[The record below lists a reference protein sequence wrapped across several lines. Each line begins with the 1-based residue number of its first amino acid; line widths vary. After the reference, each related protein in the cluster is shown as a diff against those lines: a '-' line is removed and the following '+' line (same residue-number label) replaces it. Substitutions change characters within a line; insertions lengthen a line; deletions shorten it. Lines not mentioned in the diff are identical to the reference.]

1 MPELC
6 LRQLPLGFSSWSEIC
21 ANDFFFVD
29 KTAKL
34 ADLVWNQRKV
44 FFARPNGM
52 GKTLLCSMLKELFAH
67 GTQNFEGTAIYDEW
81 PEAQCYPVI
90 SLNLSE
96 IFSDNFELA
105 LKHALVAAFVEAGF
119 KQAQSVAFTLELNAF
134 FHHLD
139 HLARDQQLVFLID
152 DWDSPLTR
160 ALEHYDLD
168 QGRAAFNQAVD
179 TMRVLF
185 SWLNQR
191 TCSRFIFITGVMR
204 FRDDLFFIGEDF
216 MDLSMEPD
224 YAALIGLTPKE
235 VEVYYAPYYEYA
247 AQVLNTFPFFLLD
260 QLKQNYGGYC
270 FDYAAQTEL
279 YNPLALNE
287 FFATVSVTKPNHSIF
302 DSYWMASC
310 QAPRRLHDYLQRRKP
325 SAAQVAQL
333 CTCELEL
340 EPSDFIA
347 PTDFDSITL
356 RQILV
361 QSGLWS
367 IKPRDKEQDYLAT
380 SSLSG
385 GITNFDVARHYIPI
399 LTGYLLNIDANTA
412 KCSMFR
418 AQRAIH
424 EGNIALTCI
433 HLNELLCRLPPSA
446 VSSDTAQTYYNLL
459 SLWLQGGTV

>member
-1 MPELC
+1 MTTSHLTK
-6 LRQLPLGFSSWSEIC
+6 LPVGISNWNAIC
-21 ANDFFFVD
+21 EQDLFYVD

-52 GKTLLCSMLKELFAH
+52 GKTLLCSMLKELFTH

-134 FHHLD
+134 LHHLD

-191 TCSRFIFITGVMR
+191 KRSRFIFITGV
-204 FRDDLFFIGEDF
+204 
-216 MDLSMEPD
+216 
-224 YAALIGLTPKE
+224 
-235 VEVYYAPYYEYA
+235 
-247 AQVLNTFPFFLLD
+247 
-260 QLKQNYGGYC
+260 
-270 FDYAAQTEL
+270 
-279 YNPLALNE
+279 
-287 FFATVSVTKPNHSIF
+287 
-302 DSYWMASC
+302 
-310 QAPRRLHDYLQRRKP
+310 
-325 SAAQVAQL
+325 L
-333 CTCELEL
+333 CAFVMIC
-340 EPSDFIA
+340 
-347 PTDFDSITL
+347 
-356 RQILV
+356 
-361 QSGLWS
+361 
-367 IKPRDKEQDYLAT
+367 
-380 SSLSG
+380 SLSVKTSW
-385 GITNFDVARHYIPI
+385 ISAWSRT
-399 LTGYLLNIDANTA
+399 
-412 KCSMFR
+412 M
-418 AQRAIH
+418 
-424 EGNIALTCI
+424 
-433 HLNELLCRLPPSA
+433 PP
-446 VSSDTAQTYYNLL
+446 
-459 SLWLQGGTV
+459 

>member
-119 KQAQSVAFTLELNAF
+119 KQAQSVAFTLELHAF
-134 FHHLD
+134 LHHLD

-168 QGRAAFNQAVD
+168 QGRAAFNQAVA
-179 TMRVLF
+179 TMRLF
-185 SWLNQR
+185 YTWLNHR
-191 TCSRFIFITGVMR
+191 ERSRFIFITGVMR
-204 FRDDLFFIGEDF
+204 FCDDLFFIGEGF
-216 MDLSMEPD
+216 VDLSMEPD
-224 YAALIGLTPKE
+224 FADLVGFTPEE
-235 VEVYYAPYYEYA
+235 VEIYYSQYYQHA
-247 AQVLNTFPFFLLD
+247 AQVLDTFPFFLLD

-270 FDYAAQTEL
+270 FDYEAQTEL

-310 QAPRRLHDYLQRRKP
+310 QAPRRLHDYLQRTKP
-325 SAAQVAQL
+325 PVEQVIAL
-333 CTCELEL
+333 CAPDIELK
-340 EPSDFIA
+340 PSDFIA
-347 PTDFDSITL
+347 PTDFDAITPT
-356 RQILV
+356 QILV
-361 QSGLWS
+361 QSGLWT
-367 IKPRDKEQDYLAT
+367 IKKHEAEQEYWDT
-380 SSLSG
+380 SSLIG
-385 GITNFDVARHYIPI
+385 VITNFDVARHYTPI
-399 LTGYLLNIDANTA
+399 LTGYLLDIDADSA
-412 KCSMFR
+412 KGSMFR
-418 AQRAIH
+418 AQHAIQA
-424 EGNIALTCI
+424 ENIAQ
-433 HLNELLCRLPPSA
+433 RK
-446 VSSDTAQTYYNLL
+446 L
-459 SLWLQGGTV
+459 SLN